1 MKKQKNKKVI
11 KILNEEKLIPWVIR
25 IVDEGDKH
33 GLNDCLT
40 HKKDKHGPSIEF
52 YDARYPHTRL
62 IKGFSGQFVSSYY
75 VSTLLEDEEDLTN
88 GGLNLAGQEQDW
100 SMDGNGMKTVFAFI
114 KLHV

>member
-25 IVDEGDKH
+25 IVDEGDEY
-33 GLNDCLT
+33 
-40 HKKDKHGPSIEF
+40 GPSIEF

-75 VSTLLEDEEDLTN
+75 VSTLLEDEEDLAN